1 MFIKYCLLKI
11 VANLFYYLYN
21 QVRWNGMKRKIIV
34 ISLLILGVSSLLLG
48 AAYQNKVEVENKN
61 KLDKEAALK
70 QIYIN

>member
-11 VANLFYYLYN
+11 VANLLYYLYN

-48 AAYQNKVEVENKN
+48 AAYQNKVEVEKKN
-61 KLDKEAALK
+61 
-70 QIYIN
+70 I